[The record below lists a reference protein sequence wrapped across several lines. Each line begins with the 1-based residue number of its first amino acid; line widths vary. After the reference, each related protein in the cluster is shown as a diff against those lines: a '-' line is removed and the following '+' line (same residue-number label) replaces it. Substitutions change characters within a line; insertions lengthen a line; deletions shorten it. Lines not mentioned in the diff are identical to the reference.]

1 MRAEPPVPGAVESKN
16 ARKLAGGLERSN
28 RKIRS
33 TLEKRE
39 EDMYTGTTIEELINS
54 VERAERHAREE
65 EEQQTHLA
73 VLPWMQQDKW
83 QEVIEVA

>member
-1 MRAEPPVPGAVESKN
+1 
-16 ARKLAGGLERSN
+16 
-28 RKIRS
+28 
-33 TLEKRE
+33 
-39 EDMYTGTTIEELINS
+39 MYTGTTIEELINS